1 VVIYS
6 EGFILPPHDPF
17 YFPEFQRTVDQCRR
31 ANVALFVADPRGLR
45 TGRPTAE
52 GSTGGGTVGLTGGV
66 MDGETG
72 GSSHIAIATGG
83 RVFSV
88 NDATEGMAHV
98 LEESK
103 AYYLIGFRPE
113 EGRPGERKVTVRVR
127 RQGLKVRAR
136 NRYYWGDPVP
146 LDTDDSAAVVA
157 LRAMSDRTDVP
168 FEVAATT
175 EATTGP
181 GPVPVRLELRLLPGG
196 DKERRLKLLIEARP
210 LAKGELVHDGAELT
224 VPPGDVPRTVGREL
238 RLLPGVWQARVV
250 LTDEATG
257 AVGSVLHTFEVPVA
271 PSDSSRAVSAA
282 PRPPAPAGPRRST
295 PRSETPAPAVST
307 TAIDPDLPAG
317 WVRAGDNPADY
328 EVGIDPTGGR
338 SGGASGFIGG
348 RRAQPTG
355 YGTLM
360 QGVAADEYRG
370 KRLRFS
376 AYVKAVGVDG
386 WAGLWM
392 RIDGRSKPPS
402 QLPPVLGY
410 DSMQARPLKGTV
422 DWTRCEIV
430 LDVPLE
436 AAVIAF
442 GIVLSG
448 PGRAWM
454 DGLQFEAVGPGV
466 ARTDTMVLPKRPSL
480 RFED

>member
-1 VVIYS
+1 MVIYS
-6 EGFILPPHDPF
+6 EGFILSPHLQD
-17 YFPEFQRTVDQCRR
+17 YARIVDLCRR
-31 ANVALFVADPRGLR
+31 ANVALYVADPRGLR
-45 TGRPTAE
+45 GGSVASAARGTALGTDMILPGTVYEAE
-52 GSTGGGTVGLTGGV
+52 GAGST
-66 MDGETG
+66 
-72 GSSHIAIATGG
+72 HIALATGG
-83 RVFSV
+83 AAYASNEISEALAR
-88 NDATEGMAHV
+88 V
-98 LEESK
+98 LEEST
-103 AYYLIGFRPE
+103 AYYLIGFQPAQ
-113 EGRPGERKVTVRVR
+113 GPAGERKLQVRVR
-127 RQGLKVRAR
+127 GKDLRVRAR
-136 NRYYWGDPVP
+136 NRYFAGGVPDTLGDA
-146 LDTDDSAAVVA
+146 AAV
-157 LRAMSDRTDVP
+157 RAARGLSDRTDVP
-168 FEVAATT
+168 FEVATT
-175 EATTGP
+175 TGATTGA
-181 GPVPVRLELRLLPGG
+181 GPAPVRLELRLLSAA

-224 VPPGDVPRTVGREL
+224 IPPGDVPRTVGREL

-250 LTDEATG
+250 LTEEASG
-257 AVGSVLHTFEVPVA
+257 AVGSVLHTFEVPA
-271 PSDSSRAVSAA
+271 GPSDSSRAVPAA
-282 PRPPAPAGPRRST
+282 PRPPAPSGPRRST
-295 PRSETPAPAVST
+295 PRSATPAPAVST

-317 WVRAGDNPADY
+317 WVRAGDHPADY

-348 RRAQPTG
+348 RGAQPAG

-360 QGVAADEYRG
+360 QGIAADHYRG

-376 AYVKAVGVDG
+376 AYVKAAGVGG

-410 DSMQARPLKGTV
+410 DSMQGRPLKGTV

-436 AAVIAF
+436 AELIAF

-454 DGLQFEAVGPGV
+454 DGLQFEAVGPDV